1 MFQAANQKLHSINAT
16 KTKLLLKRM
25 EIFMSPDEEI
35 VLSISH
41 NDVRPLL
48 EATIPICNLST
59 NVIFR
64 SNHLEVLC
72 EKTVLQTSQNSIYE
86 KTCDGE
92 PSLKL

>member
-1 MFQAANQKLHSINAT
+1 MFQAVNQKLHSLNTT

-25 EIFMSPDEEI
+25 EIFISPDEEI

-59 NVIFR
+59 NFILR
-64 SNHLEVLC
+64 NSHLEVLC
-72 EKTVLQTSQNSIYE
+72 EKTVLQTLRNSNYV